1 MVRYTISLLAVA
13 ACLGSACTTFNNARP
28 LAPGEHAAM
37 VTLGGPVADVPGVG
51 TIPMPNA
58 TVEGRHGVVDHLD
71 VNYGVHLLPL
81 AFGVV
86 GGHVGGT
93 FQFYDEPAPWVPV
106 TSIGQRLFFFT
117 NLLDPRKE
125 QKDAYALSQT
135 DLTLSWKLW
144 DSLVY
149 GGVSA
154 YVPIDVEDRT
164 LHLAPFVGVEV
175 HPGLDWLR
183 VQLEGRWLSP
193 TTDQRFA
200 VVNWQAPGDMGAMA
214 VNLGVAIEFSEL
226 FAVLVND
233 GKAPPADTAADSNA
247 DTAADTAADTNVT
260 STAREQP

>member
-1 MVRYTISLLAVA
+1 MVRYIISLLAVA

-51 TIPMPNA
+51 TIPMPNV

-93 FQFYDEPAPWVPV
+93 FQLYDEPAAWVPV

-144 DSLVY
+144 ESLVY

-164 LHLAPFVGVEV
+164 LHLAPFVGVEI

-183 VQLEGRWLSP
+183 VQVEGRWLSP

-200 VVNWQAPGDMGAMA
+200 IVNWQAPGDMGALA
-214 VNLGVAIEFSEL
+214 VNLGVAVEFSEL

-233 GKAPPADTAADSNA
+233 GKAPPADTAADTVTDSNA
-247 DTAADTAADTNVT
+247 SATDT